1 MVKAGLNSVP
11 ERGFRSE
18 ALTISVYWLQEH
30 RERTVGRMN
39 EHDKARPVSG
49 EIMTGD
55 AIRNDTTRQGDVSDA
70 EYETVGASSDMARRR
85 FKPAAPATGLDFLKA
100 GADDAAVDRRGRQG
114 GPLFWS
120 FGLTLVMLAFW
131 ISGGHA
137 LVRNV
142 VLPAPSERLQP
153 LRIGEVKSRI
163 ENRNGRDVLFVDG
176 RAENHGGSATA
187 LPPIEIT
194 VTDSNGTATR
204 YFLGTN
210 DAELQPGDRY
220 SFSSRLEAPRYGV
233 KSVSVSFREGNR

>member
-1 MVKAGLNSVP
+1 
-11 ERGFRSE
+11 
-18 ALTISVYWLQEH
+18 
-30 RERTVGRMN
+30 MN
-39 EHDKARPVSG
+39 EDDKARPVSG
-49 EIMTGD
+49 EIMTGE
-55 AIRNDTTRQGDVSDA
+55 AIRSGTVRKDDVTDA
-70 EYETVGASSDMARRR
+70 EYETVDGPANASPRG
-85 FKPAAPATGLDFLKA
+85 FEPVAPATGMDFLKA
-100 GADDAAVDRRGRQG
+100 DIAAELDEPRGRQG

-120 FGLTLVMLAFW
+120 FGLTLVILAFW

-163 ENRNGRDVLFVDG
+163 ENRGGRDVLFIDG
-176 RAENHGGSATA
+176 LAENHGRGVSR
-187 LPPIEIT
+187 LPPIEIM
-194 VTDSNGTATR
+194 VTDNNGAVTR

-210 DAELQPGDRY
+210 GAELQPGDRY

>member
-1 MVKAGLNSVP
+1 
-11 ERGFRSE
+11 
-18 ALTISVYWLQEH
+18 
-30 RERTVGRMN
+30 MN
-39 EHDKARPVSG
+39 EDDKARPVSG

-55 AIRNDTTRQGDVSDA
+55 VARNRTVPKGDALDA
-70 EYETVGASSDMARRR
+70 EYETVEAPMEPLPRR
-85 FKPAAPATGLDFLKA
+85 FEAAAPATGMDFLKA
-100 GADDAAVDRRGRQG
+100 DAADGSNERRARHG

-120 FGLTLVMLAFW
+120 FSLTLVVLAFW
-131 ISGGHA
+131 VSGGHA

-163 ENRNGRDVLFVDG
+163 ENRGGRDVLFIDG
-176 RAENHGGSATA
+176 LAENHGGSASR
-187 LPPIEIT
+187 LPPIEIM
-194 VTDSNGTATR
+194 VTDNNGAATR

-210 DAELQPGDRY
+210 GAELQPGDRY